1 VTTKEPSRIRSIREF
16 FCSIKLAMFLLITL
30 AVISIIG
37 TVIPQGPPSQ
47 EYLQTIN
54 QNKLHLYQAL
64 GFFDMYHSW
73 WFIAL
78 LSLLS
83 GNLAACSTR
92 RLPGIWKTISRPVTV
107 MDKGLESTLT
117 NLTRIGTRGDA
128 AALRDRVAG
137 ILKEEFADPV
147 STEVGGTFH
156 LFAQKS
162 PWSRL
167 AVYAVHLSILV
178 IFAGA
183 IIGSFFGYKGFVNIP
198 EGESVDKVVSRSGK
212 EVAFGFALRCE
223 KFSVAYYPGG
233 SPREFKSILT
243 VLENGKP
250 VAGYDRVPVIVND
263 PLTYKGVT
271 FYQSS
276 YGKLGS
282 HEFTLSELDGSNP
295 QPLTIQSGGSA
306 QLPDGSGICLQE
318 TTQDIS
324 GAEPGVSGPAAMV
337 EVHLAGGENKSFI
350 VYANNPARNRL
361 SVDYTG
367 GKLLQYKGGEE
378 SMYTGLQVARDPGV
392 WVVWLG
398 CALMVAGIY
407 VAFLMSHR
415 RIWVRVEK
423 GVVTVGG
430 NANKNQGSFQL
441 LMERLVTKL
450 KIQLASEGDK

>member
-1 VTTKEPSRIRSIREF
+1 VTTNETSGFRAIRDF
-16 FCSIKLAMFLLITL
+16 LCSIKLAMFLLITL

-83 GNLAACSTR
+83 VNLAACSTR

-107 MDKGLESTLT
+107 MDKGLESTLI
-117 NLTRIGTRGDA
+117 NLTKIATRGDA

-137 ILKEEFADPV
+137 VLKEEFADPV
-147 STEVGGTFH
+147 STEQGGAFH

-167 AVYAVHLSILV
+167 AVYGVHLSILI

-198 EGESVDKVVSRSGK
+198 EGESVGKVVSRSGK
-212 EVAFGFALRCE
+212 EITFGFALRCE

-263 PLTYKGVT
+263 PLTYKGIT

-282 HEFTLSELDGSNP
+282 HEFTLSDFDGSNP
-295 QPLTIQSGGSA
+295 QPLIIQSGGSA

-324 GAEPGVSGPAAMV
+324 GEEPGLSGPAAMV

-367 GKLLQYKGGEE
+367 GKLLQYNGGEE

-398 CALMVAGIY
+398 CALMVVGIY
-407 VAFLMSHR
+407 AAFLMSHR
-415 RIWVRVEK
+415 RIWVRVEN
-423 GVVTVGG
+423 GTVTIGG

-441 LMERLVTKL
+441 LMERLVAKL
-450 KIQLASEGDK
+450 KIQLALEDDK

>member
-1 VTTKEPSRIRSIREF
+1 VTTKESSGLRSIREF

-30 AVISIIG
+30 AAISIIG

-54 QNKLHLYQAL
+54 QNKLQLYQAL
-64 GFFDMYHSW
+64 GLFDMYHSW

-83 GNLAACSTR
+83 VNLAACSTR
-92 RLPGIWKTISRPVTV
+92 RLPGIWRTISRPMTV
-107 MDKGLESTLT
+107 LDQGLESTLT
-117 NLTRIGTRGDA
+117 NLTRIEASGDA
-128 AALRDRVAG
+128 AALRTRVAG
-137 ILKEEFADPV
+137 ILKDEFADPII
-147 STEVGGTFH
+147 TEEGGAFH

-183 IIGSFFGYKGFVNIP
+183 IIGSLFGYKGFVNIP
-198 EGESVDKVVSRSGK
+198 EGESVDKVTSRSGK
-212 EVAFGFALRCE
+212 EIPFGFALRCE

-233 SPREFKSILT
+233 SPKEFKSILT
-243 VLENGKP
+243 LLENGKP

-263 PLTYKGVT
+263 PLSYKGVT

-282 HEFTLSELDGSNP
+282 HEFTLSEPDGSNP

-306 QLPDGSGICLQE
+306 RLPDGSGICLQE

-324 GAEPGVSGPAAMV
+324 GEEPGLSGPAAMV

-350 VYANNPARNRL
+350 VYADNPARNRL

-367 GKLLQYKGGEE
+367 GKLLQYKGGED

-392 WVVWLG
+392 WIVWLG

-415 RIWVRVEK
+415 RIWVRVEN
-423 GVVTVGG
+423 GVVTIGG
-430 NANKNQGSFQL
+430 NANKNQGGFQL

-450 KIQLASEGDK
+450 KLKLAPEDDK